1 MPFVSHIQILLIED
15 SQAFRE
21 SVSSMLRRRAS
32 FQVVGE
38 AEDGLEGVQKAA
50 KLKPDIVLLDIG
62 LPKLNGFEACRLIR
76 KSAAESKVIFLTQE
90 SDTEVVCAALETGA
104 LGYVHKSSVGNDL
117 GLAIAAALNGKQF
130 VSDRLKVPVF
140 DIFAGLADKDAVYL
154 ETVAGLSSAR
164 ERMEAIAAK
173 EPGQYFVF
181 SPRDH
186 TILAKTETR
195 EKPDQVAKLKSQAS
209 KLKSDVA

>member
-1 MPFVSHIQILLIED
+1 LSGGKNSYVATLVERLSRFLMLI
-15 SQAFRE
+15 
-21 SVSSMLRRRAS
+21 
-32 FQVVGE
+32 
-38 AEDGLEGVQKAA
+38 
-50 KLKPDIVLLDIG
+50 
-62 LPKLNGFEACRLIR
+62 
-76 KSAAESKVIFLTQE
+76 KSAEQRHGGSRSSIEQTCSQTSSNAATLADLGSRTRNGQAQGIYGSDGCAE

-173 EPGQYFVF
+173 EPGRYFVF

-195 EKPDQVAKLKSQAS
+195 EKPERVS
-209 KLKSDVA
+209 KLKNDVA

>member
-1 MPFVSHIQILLIED
+1 M
-15 SQAFRE
+15 
-21 SVSSMLRRRAS
+21 
-32 FQVVGE
+32 
-38 AEDGLEGVQKAA
+38 
-50 KLKPDIVLLDIG
+50 
-62 LPKLNGFEACRLIR
+62 
-76 KSAAESKVIFLTQE
+76 
-90 SDTEVVCAALETGA
+90 
-104 LGYVHKSSVGNDL
+104 GYVHKSSVGNDL